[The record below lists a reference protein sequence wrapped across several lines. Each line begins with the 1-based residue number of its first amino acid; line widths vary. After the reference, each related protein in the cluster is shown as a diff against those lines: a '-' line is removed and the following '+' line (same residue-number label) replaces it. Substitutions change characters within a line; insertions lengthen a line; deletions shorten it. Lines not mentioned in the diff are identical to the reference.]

1 MHIMS
6 SVAHPIL
13 SGFFSLALAE
23 GARLAHSSDH
33 TTMIFIAE
41 ILLMLLV
48 GRLLGELMQR
58 LGQPAVMGQLLAGI
72 LIGPTVLGN
81 LWPAA
86 HQAIFPNI
94 PEQKK
99 MIDAISQLGILML
112 LLLAGMETDFSIVK
126 RMRRT
131 ALFSSLSGIVF
142 PFACGFF
149 LGEILPDSILPE
161 PEKRLVTALFLATA
175 LSISSVKVVAMV
187 IMEVDFM
194 RRNIGQLILA
204 SAIIDDTI
212 GWIIIAIIGGI
223 AAEGTLNVRGVGLAI
238 GGTLVFL
245 ALSFTVGRRLV
256 AHIIRWTND
265 NFRSEMPVLTAILVL
280 MCFMAIVT
288 DLIGVH
294 TVLGAFVIGIL
305 VGQSPIL
312 TRQIQ
317 EQLRSLIIA
326 LFAPIFFAVAGL
338 SVDLTILR
346 SLHLVELAIGLILI
360 ASLGKLVGCYVGG
373 RLGGLSAHEATA
385 LALGMNARGTTE
397 VIVATIGLSIGVLTQ
412 DMYTLIVVMAV
423 ATTMVMPPMLRWALR
438 RIPPTGEERERLERE
453 AAESKDFVP
462 GIERLLI
469 TADQSEDGKLAS
481 ILGGLFA
488 GTRRI
493 MATVLELGSK
503 RGLGDLEK
511 PTSFAKM
518 SLEFAAQSS
527 AVEKRAVSAAAGL
540 GTPAAATS
548 STVPSINTQTSS
560 EEPCTAVMKEVKKGY
575 DLLIIGLDHAS
586 GNGGRPVGFNPAVEK
601 IVHEFKG
608 AMTIVIAKD
617 DLPPK
622 LRLRTMNI
630 LVPTTGADYSRRAA
644 EVAIAIAK
652 ACQCGVTALHV
663 YPPEGEGLLMRR
675 LREHLKPARAL
686 VRDIQALGEREGVS
700 VKTIVKVR
708 RVTETAILRQIK
720 RGKHNLVV
728 VGAKVRPSEELFFGH
743 SIKVLLE
750 RTPSSLLVVSS

>member
-1 MHIMS
+1 MS
-6 SVAHPIL
+6 NVAHLIP

-23 GARLAHSSDH
+23 GAKPAHSSDH
-33 TTMIFIAE
+33 TATIFIAE

-58 LGQPAVMGQLLAGI
+58 VGQPAVMGQLLAGI

-81 LWPAA
+81 LWPGA
-86 HQAIFPNI
+86 HRLIFPDT

-149 LGEILPDSILPE
+149 LGEILPDSMLPE
-161 PEKRLVTALFLATA
+161 PEKRIVTSLFLATA

-204 SAIIDDTI
+204 SAIIDDTV
-212 GWIIIAIIGGI
+212 GWIIIAIIGGL
-223 AAEGTLNVRGVGLAI
+223 AAEGTLNVRGVGLAV

-245 ALSFTVGRRLV
+245 TLSFTVGRRLI

-265 NFRSEMPVLTAILVL
+265 NLRIEMPVLSAILIL
-280 MCFMAIVT
+280 MCLMAIVT
-288 DLIGVH
+288 GLIGVH

-385 LALGMNARGTTE
+385 LAIGMNARGTTE

-423 ATTMVMPPMLRWALR
+423 ATTMVMPPMLRWALA

-453 AAESKDFVP
+453 VAESRDFVP

-493 MATVLELGSK
+493 MATVLELGNK
-503 RGLGDLEK
+503 RELRDLEK
-511 PTSFAKM
+511 PASFAKM
-518 SLEFAAQSS
+518 SLEFVARSN
-527 AVEKRAVSAAAGL
+527 AVEKRAFSAAVGSGA
-540 GTPAAATS
+540 PAAATS
-548 STVPSINTQTSS
+548 TTVPSINTQTSS
-560 EEPCTAVMKEVKKGY
+560 EEPGAAVMKEVKKGY

-586 GNGGRPVGFNPAVEK
+586 GNGGRPGGFNPAVEK
-601 IVHEFKG
+601 IVHGFKG
-608 AMTIVIAKD
+608 AMGIAISKD
-617 DLPPK
+617 ELPPK

-652 ACQCGVTALHV
+652 ACNCGVTALHV

-700 VKTIVKVR
+700 VKTMVKVR
-708 RVTETAILRQIK
+708 RVPETAILRQVK
-720 RGKHNLVV
+720 KGKHNLVV
-728 VGAKVRPSEELFFGH
+728 VGAKVRPGEELFFGH